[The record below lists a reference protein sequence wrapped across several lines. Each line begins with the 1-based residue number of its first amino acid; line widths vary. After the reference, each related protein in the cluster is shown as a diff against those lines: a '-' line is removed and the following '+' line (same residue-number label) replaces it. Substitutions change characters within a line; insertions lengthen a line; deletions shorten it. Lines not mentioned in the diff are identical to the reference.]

1 MIFGLE
7 SIIVELLFVLLI
19 KKRAIINSLSAMSS
33 SPMVFEFVIGAVVL
47 GILILFVAYMV
58 HIRHKK
64 VAVVVAAA
72 VAAERPFRNNR

>member
-1 MIFGLE
+1 
-7 SIIVELLFVLLI
+7 
-19 KKRAIINSLSAMSS
+19 MSS